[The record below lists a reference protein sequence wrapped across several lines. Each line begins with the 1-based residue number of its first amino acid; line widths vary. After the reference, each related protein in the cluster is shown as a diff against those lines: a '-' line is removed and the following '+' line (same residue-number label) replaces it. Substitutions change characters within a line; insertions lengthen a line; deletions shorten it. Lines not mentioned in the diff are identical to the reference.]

1 MGESDL
7 GAEPP
12 PALAGSHLRPTEDAM
27 TKTVKQLVAEANAEV
42 ETWPVDRAAGA
53 LGRPDVA
60 FVDVREPDEVARE
73 GTIPGAERAP
83 RGFLE
88 FYADPESPSH
98 KAVFSSGKTL
108 LLYCAA
114 GGRSALAARTL
125 KEMGVPRVA
134 HVAGG
139 FKAWVAAQRPVD
151 KPKG

>member
-1 MGESDL
+1 MELS
-7 GAEPP
+7 A
-12 PALAGSHLRPTEDAM
+12 ALAALTSDRGGRMNKSA
-27 TKTVKQLVAEANAEV
+27 KQLVAEANGQV
-42 ETWPVDRAAGA
+42 ETWPVERAAGA

-73 GTIPGAERAP
+73 GAVPGAERAP

-88 FYADPESPSH
+88 FYADPESPNH

-108 LLYCAA
+108 VLYCAS

-125 KEMGVPRVA
+125 QEMGVPRVA

-139 FKAWVAAQRPVD
+139 FKAWAAAGNPVERPSR
-151 KPKG
+151 